1 MRGTLIN
8 PAIGDRNVHW
18 MVCDWDLAEL
28 DQDLVWQAGLA
39 AARARA
45 SGEFTDALK
54 LLVDGSFVPDPAA
67 WPGGAGAAESPWQW
81 LDRTVRS
88 VEGEAEAVL
97 YYARGLQEYHRGLFE
112 VLVGG
117 LAPLLTTVG
126 LPRGYIESE
135 LFLGRYSATPGGI
148 HREGCTNLHMVL
160 QGKKV
165 MHLWNTSDWIPRGT
179 DVRAD
184 TDPLGNVEEE
194 YLPDLAV
201 ADVEHLTT
209 TTLRPG
215 AGQAMFWRSGIW
227 HVGDTPEPS
236 LSFNVAMYTGSF
248 NNPRPWTEV
257 PVGPDG
263 HLGREWLAEYRAFAG
278 LAEDDAAALALVSA
292 IGMRGIAP
300 QDPEPGLHPA
310 AIRRRTPAPL
320 LWTPG
325 DDGSLLVA
333 THGAVRSFP
342 PGTRDWVADL
352 AGRSVG
358 DTVQVPAG
366 AADLARW
373 LTWQSFADA
382 A

>member
-8 PAIGDRNVHW
+8 PAISERNVNW

-28 DQDLVWQAGLA
+28 DQNLVWQAGLA
-39 AARARA
+39 AARVRA

-54 LLVDGSFVPDPAA
+54 LLVNGSFVADPAA
-67 WPGGAGAAESPWQW
+67 WPGGTGATETPWEW

-88 VEGEAEAVL
+88 VEGEADAVL

-117 LAPLLTTVG
+117 LAPLLTAVG

-165 MHLWNTSDWIPRGT
+165 MHLWNTSDWIPEGT

-248 NNPRPWTEV
+248 NNPRPWTDV
-257 PVGPDG
+257 PVGTDG
-263 HLGREWLAEYRAFAG
+263 QLRRAWLAEYREFAG
-278 LAEDDAAALALVSA
+278 LAETDAEALALVSA

-300 QDPEPGLHPA
+300 QDPEPQHTPA

-320 LWTPG
+320 LWTHD
-325 DDGSLLVA
+325 DDGALLVA
-333 THGAVRSFP
+333 THGAVRRFP
-342 PGTRDWVADL
+342 AETLDWLVGL
-352 AGRSVG
+352 VGCSV
-358 DTVQVPAG
+358 DEAREVPAEAG
-366 AADLARW
+366 DLARW

-382 A
+382 V